1 VKLLALPLCAV
12 VALDTAPAQAAG
24 PLDAAAPYIY
34 ERCLE
39 SLAKSN
45 GLDAELAGTRFVRV
59 SYAPAEGFGAKHAYA
74 HPDLGATR
82 VWETRE
88 ESAAQVQLGCT
99 MVIDGGATLIIGGDA
114 NAQFDGIAAEL
125 GDEVG
130 DRIAKQLRQQM
141 GDYAALTAEGMRN
154 SLDLGGGAALSH
166 VLTRG
171 IPGNPDK
178 GYILSV
184 FLSKP
189 K

>member
-1 VKLLALPLCAV
+1 MKLSIFPLGTVIAL
-12 VALDTAPAQAAG
+12 VAAPVQAAG
-24 PLDAAAPYIY
+24 PLDAAAPYLY

-39 SLAKSN
+39 SFSQSD
-45 GLDAELAGTRFVRV
+45 GLEAELAGTRFTRV
-59 SYAPAEGFGAKHAYA
+59 SYAPAESFGARHAYA

-82 VWETRE
+82 IWETRE
-88 ESAAQVQLGCT
+88 ESSAHVQLGCT
-99 MVIDGGATLIIGGDA
+99 MLIDGGATLIIGGDP

-125 GDEVG
+125 SDELG
-130 DRIAKQLRQQM
+130 DRIAKQLREQM

-154 SLDLGGGAALSH
+154 SLDLGGATLSH